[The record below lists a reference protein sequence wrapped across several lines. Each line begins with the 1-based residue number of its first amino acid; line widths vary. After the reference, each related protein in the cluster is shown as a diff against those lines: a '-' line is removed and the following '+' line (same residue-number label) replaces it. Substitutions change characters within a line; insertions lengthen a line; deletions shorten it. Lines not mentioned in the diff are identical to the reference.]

1 MNQQLL
7 AGELAGKPLVV
18 VNTNGYYV
26 MASYLLTG
34 EQRYDYTEQVD
45 PITPFSP
52 HSPICNPGA
61 WEILWR
67 VSRLDMS
74 PNALTLTPATG
85 LYSREATESTV
96 GVNWYMNKWIRTQFN
111 WEHAWFADPVKI
123 GNEAFPLHT
132 EALFAYGRFQI
143 IF

>member
-1 MNQQLL
+1 
-7 AGELAGKPLVV
+7 
-18 VNTNGYYV
+18 
-26 MASYLLTG
+26 MASYLFTG
-34 EQRYDYTEQVD
+34 EKRYDYTEQVD

-52 HSPICNPGA
+52 HSPDLQSRRMGNLVA
-61 WEILWR
+61 R
-67 VSRLDMS
+67 FRLDMS
-74 PNALTLTPATG
+74 PNACTLTPATG

-96 GVNWYMNKWIRTQFN
+96 GVNWYLNKWIRTQFN

-132 EALFAYGRFQI
+132 EDALYTRFQI